1 MLIMDLRATK
11 DIKFSPN
18 LAINIIEGKVEV
30 PKNQITTKCVHLKT
44 QSQLAQWEE
53 GISVKGHLQTGQKA
67 VPDRQKAKLLT
78 PGV

>member
-1 MLIMDLRATK
+1 MDLRATK

-18 LAINIIEGKVEV
+18 LAIYIEGKVEV
-30 PKNQITTKCVHLKT
+30 PKNQITTKFVHLKT
-44 QSQLAQWEE
+44 QSQLAQWEA